1 MSFRAFIML
10 LLALSCA
17 ATSSYGVYQYTSLE
31 PSPPVAA
38 REEEDVVVLRVDV
51 TRVGTT
57 LTKDMVQLA
66 KRPKGSV
73 NSEALRD
80 LESVVGQSVVIPM
93 FRGEPIL
100 PAKLG
105 KGSGLAALVPEG
117 MLAFTFQ
124 APSESSL
131 MAGFAMPN
139 DRVDILLTRDD
150 PSKQRGGKV
159 TQRLV
164 QNVRILA
171 AGDEIN
177 RPAGNRVERV
187 RNVTLAVP
195 PGTDQKLA
203 MAQAVGT
210 LALVLRSSPDDK
222 NHPNEPIYLADL
234 EGAEELALVDK
245 WNSAFEKLVMSTKV
259 AGSIIRDVTQTAV
272 DEEVKR
278 LTEELA
284 MKTRELE
291 EARTNGQFAGLQNQ
305 SSRKSTAVLTIR
317 GNSQSYVTVK
327 RRADAAN
334 KEN

>member
-1 MSFRAFIML
+1 MSLRSTIML
-10 LLALSCA
+10 FLAFCCA
-17 ATSSYGVYQYTSLE
+17 ATSAFGVYQYTSIE
-31 PSPPVAA
+31 PQKMLLQP
-38 REEEDVVVLRVDV
+38 EQENVVVLRVDV
-51 TRVGTT
+51 TRVGTM
-57 LTKDMVQLA
+57 LTEDMLQVVSRS
-66 KRPKGSV
+66 KESI
-73 NSEALRD
+73 NSTAIRD

-93 FRGEPIL
+93 FAGEYVL
-100 PAKLG
+100 PTKLG

-164 QNVRILA
+164 QNVRILS

-195 PGTDQKLA
+195 PGVDQKLA

-210 LALVLRSSPDDK
+210 LALVLRSSPDDQ
-222 NHPNEPIYLADL
+222 NHSNDPVYLADL

-245 WNSAFEKLVMSTKV
+245 WNNAFANLASSAKTF
-259 AGSIIRDVTQTAV
+259 GSAIRDVADTAL
-272 DEEVKR
+272 DKEVKR
-278 LTEELA
+278 LTIELA
-284 MKTRELE
+284 TRTRELE
-291 EARTNGQFAGLQNQ
+291 EARSAQ
-305 SSRKSTAVLTIR
+305 SIAVAASQKRAPATAVLAIR

-327 RRADAAN
+327 PRLKTSN
-334 KEN
+334 QKN

>member
-1 MSFRAFIML
+1 MSSRSIIML
-10 LLALSCA
+10 FLAFCCA
-17 ATSSYGVYQYTSLE
+17 ATSSYGVYKYTSIE
-31 PSPPVAA
+31 PQQLVVES
-38 REEEDVVVLRVDV
+38 EKEDVVVLRVDV
-51 TRVGTT
+51 TRVGTV
-57 LTKDMVQLA
+57 LTEDMLQIA
-66 KRPKGSV
+66 SRPTESIS
-73 NSEALRD
+73 SEAIRD

-93 FRGEPIL
+93 FRGETIL

-150 PSKQRGGKV
+150 PSKLRGGKV

-210 LALVLRSSPDDK
+210 LALVLRSSPDDQ
-222 NHPNEPIYLADL
+222 NHPNVPIYLSDL

-245 WNSAFEKLVMSTKV
+245 WNAAFAHLAISATKI
-259 AGSIIRDVTQTAV
+259 GSAITDVTQAAL
-272 DEEVKR
+272 DQEVKR
-278 LTEELA
+278 LTGELA
-284 MKTRELE
+284 TRTRELE
-291 EARTNGQFAGLQNQ
+291 EARSAQAMIAVADQEK
-305 SSRKSTAVLTIR
+305 KSTSAVLAIR

-327 RRADAAN
+327 SRTKSSN
-334 KEN
+334 